1 MAPRP
6 SAWGVSGVGRGNER
20 ASPSAAQRL
29 GEAVRSKTTRTAM
42 STGWSRIW
50 QQRGLRC
57 HVIFEKL
64 KGVIVNNISSQ
75 LNYLRVNK
83 LSGKT
88 KWKHPWRGSP
98 VVEQIMH
105 SGLKMR

>member
-6 SAWGVSGVGRGNER
+6 SAWGVSGVGCGSER
-20 ASPSAAQRL
+20 ASPSVAQRL

-50 QQRGLRC
+50 QQRGLHC
-57 HVIFEKL
+57 HVIFEKAERRM
-64 KGVIVNNISSQ
+64 GI
-75 LNYLRVNK
+75 LRHK
-83 LSGKT
+83 EGKT
-88 KWKHPWRGSP
+88 KWKHPWRGSS
-98 VVEQIMH
+98 VVDQIMH